1 MFKNRSIPAFIG
13 LVLAF
18 GYALYVTSY
27 VAGIN
32 SGASDSSEAAAAAV
46 VGLFAL
52 PHMLIVWVGVIL
64 GTIGFFIRKVGL
76 TLTAAIL
83 YACAAL
89 FFLVWGWMLIPSIV
103 LGFVGYA
110 GQKKINKA

>member
-18 GYALYVTSY
+18 AYALYVTSY
-27 VAGIN
+27 VFGIN
-32 SGASDSSEAAAAAV
+32 ASASGDSEAAAAAV
-46 VGLFAL
+46 VGIFAL
-52 PHMLIVWVGVIL
+52 PHMFIVWIGVIFGL
-64 GTIGFFIRKVGL
+64 LGFFLRKVGFI
-76 TLTAAIL
+76 LTAAIL

-103 LGFVGYA
+103 LGFIGYA
-110 GQKKINKA
+110 GQKKMNKA